1 MWWIYWYV
9 AQFTWQGKDKKDD
22 YGAWILEEYTVTD
35 WTVHLPSA
43 NKVRHCYA
51 TDKIPAK
58 FDYND
63 GNGEIDLVVPDDAV
77 VRTHDENG
85 IRFKRRIHSED
96 YNASLKDKYSPRK
109 DRNEWN
115 LIGLLGQV
123 PMTKNQKTGDRWSK
137 MKDISGSVEMWFIR

>member
-1 MWWIYWYV
+1 M
-9 AQFTWQGKDKKDD
+9 ARKRQKDD

-96 YNASLKDKYSPRK
+96 YNASLKINILQEKIGMNGILLDYLDKFNDKES
-109 DRNEWN
+109 
-115 LIGLLGQV
+115 
-123 PMTKNQKTGDRWSK
+123 KNR
-137 MKDISGSVEMWFIR
+137 R